1 MSSRMANRMSQYSIC
16 QVECQLVGSLEES
29 IFSQGVA
36 GSGGNAAVC
45 CPFLPHPD
53 VAIIGR

>member
-36 GSGGNAAVC
+36 VC
-45 CPFLPHPD
+45 CPFWPHPD